1 MEAITRV
8 FERRGI
14 EGHQPQES
22 KDLFPRLLVVGD
34 EDPGS
39 CRDRCHA
46 WYLMS
51 TRVRPFGRCSRDPP
65 LYRPQLGNLNHLCH
79 RTALDFVPRFVHS
92 LFALEFPPS
101 KLQRP
106 YLTSKRNFRKES
118 YILNYLTSLP
128 QSIYI
133 IYRNGCFNFQKE
145 MSKTACLEFLANRPL

>member
-1 MEAITRV
+1 
-8 FERRGI
+8 
-14 EGHQPQES
+14 
-22 KDLFPRLLVVGD
+22 
-34 EDPGS
+34 
-39 CRDRCHA
+39 
-46 WYLMS
+46 MS

-101 KLQRP
+101 KLQRTCALP
-106 YLTSKRNFRKES
+106 YFEEKLHKES

-128 QSIYI
+128 QIIHI